1 MGGYVSKNFQGK
13 IEMKKK
19 SSSSKSSKRQINCQ
33 TFLGKNK
40 FSRNETK
47 NENERVK
54 KICQDIENEDIDRTH
69 LIHFY
74 FRFVWNSNFQSP
86 IEKLLQNGALILDV
100 GCGPGTFCT
109 DLATTY
115 TRSTFIGLDWN
126 PIFPTHIKP
135 PNVLFYKHNLF
146 EGIPFAE
153 KKFDF
158 IHIRFMKHCF
168 NEIDWEQKILPEL
181 FRVLKPGVLE
191 KNNFDHFNI
200 SRQKFQDIIQIYESQ
215 LASIT
220 IEEKINT
227 WYPVQPLNRQFTV
240 DLATE
245 LLGSLKTRMTR
256 IMTMDNAEFEILIN
270 KIITELK
277 ENNSYSKTYR
287 IFAQKNLS

>member
-1 MGGYVSKNFQGK
+1 MGGYFSKNFQDK
-13 IEMKKK
+13 IGMKKK
-19 SSSSKSSKRQINCQ
+19 SSSSKRQINCQ
-33 TFLGKNK
+33 TFLVKNK
-40 FSRNETK
+40 ISRNETK
-47 NENERVK
+47 NENEGIK
-54 KICQDIENEDIDRTH
+54 KFCQDIENEDVDRTH

-74 FRFVWNSNFQSP
+74 FGVVWNSNFKSP
-86 IEKLLQNGALILDV
+86 IEKILQNGALILDV

-115 TRSTFIGLDWN
+115 TRSNFVGLDWN

-135 PNVLFYKHNLF
+135 PNVSFYKHNLF

-168 NEIDWEQKILPEL
+168 NEIDWEQKIMPEL
-181 FRVLKPGVLE
+181 FRVLKPGGWIEFMEFNKYIYNIGTTTSLVLEKFLE
-191 KNNFDHFNI
+191 KNNFNYFHI

-227 WYPVQPLNRQFTV
+227 WYPVQSLSTF
-240 DLATE
+240 DLGMLTA
-245 LLGSLKTRMTR
+245 LC
-256 IMTMDNAEFEILIN
+256 
-270 KIITELK
+270 
-277 ENNSYSKTYR
+277 
-287 IFAQKNLS
+287 